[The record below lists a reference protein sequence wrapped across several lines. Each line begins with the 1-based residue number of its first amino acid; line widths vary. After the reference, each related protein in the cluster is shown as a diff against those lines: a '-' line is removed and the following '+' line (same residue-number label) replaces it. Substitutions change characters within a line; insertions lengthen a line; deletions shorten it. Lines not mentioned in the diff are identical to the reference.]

1 MFRVFAR
8 AYNFSTIFLKYLSA
22 PCGALDRVENLKEGE
37 SRLLFSC
44 LMLPL
49 LQDDDG
55 EEGISLPNFNRTFAY
70 VLNQ

>member
-1 MFRVFAR
+1 M
-8 AYNFSTIFLKYLSA
+8 
-22 PCGALDRVENLKEGE
+22 DRVENLKEGE

-44 LMLPL
+44 LMLQL